1 LPGNTLFLLTGARC
15 PRDPEADSPLVWLVH
30 CYESMS
36 VFSNF
41 MLRCGWIQ
49 LSRYGLEMSETGQLR
64 GPSIGAALP
73 PQDQSPPMQLQM
85 PQQPVAFVHREDL
98 PKLNPALLDTEPQLS
113 SLPNTTQAAAPTTPQ
128 AQVPAVLPAVE
139 TAEDE
144 DERAW
149 QEAMARAKAASDS
162 EFAVAD
168 TDQVPAIVTQTPVSE
183 TLASETLVQI
193 PTMPTETEAEEDWD
207 ALIAAANQRAADDGL
222 PALSDFVTAP
232 ATHVPAMGAQV
243 EQDATPANDDMPA
256 NLVTSIH
263 RRRLAAPSPQVQV
276 AQPIAEEEDWATLK
290 ADAEAKARSEK
301 VRKERA
307 MREIRRLQRKPMT
320 TGLGAPPRRRLAAG
334 TKNGARAAAPPI
346 PTAIPLRQRPA
357 ATSQS
362 SATQSSA
369 MAVGDSTQVDLPR
382 ITQRFSS

>member
-1 LPGNTLFLLTGARC
+1 
-15 PRDPEADSPLVWLVH
+15 
-30 CYESMS
+30 
-36 VFSNF
+36 

-64 GPSIGAALP
+64 GPSIGAAFP
-73 PQDQSPPMQLQM
+73 SQDQSPPMQLQM

-113 SLPNTTQAAAPTTPQ
+113 SLPNTAQAAAPTTPQ
-128 AQVPAVLPAVE
+128 AQMPASLPAVE

-183 TLASETLVQI
+183 TLASETLVHI
-193 PTMPTETEAEEDWD
+193 PTMPAEAEAEAEEDWD

-263 RRRLAAPSPQVQV
+263 HRRLAAPSPQMQV
-276 AQPIAEEEDWATLK
+276 AQPIAEEEDWAALK

-362 SATQSSA
+362 STTGSATQRSA